1 MSGNVV
7 RTFDDVQTRIND
19 ANARTLTA
27 TVGGA
32 NIRPDSAF
40 VHITCTDATHIVNLP
55 AAVNGKV
62 IRLSVDANGCEV
74 RSAVAA
80 DKLNGLVIGATN
92 EAPLIALAL
101 YTCVYNAVTGNW
113 TCDGVDAAG
122 VAVAAVVPNAV

>member
-1 MSGNVV
+1 MSGNVT
-7 RTFDDVQTRIND
+7 RTFDDVQARID
-19 ANARTLTA
+19 EANARTLTA

-32 NIRPDSAF
+32 NIDADATF

-62 IRLSVDANGCEV
+62 IRLTVDANGCEV
-74 RSAVAA
+74 RSVVAA
-80 DKLNGLVIGATN
+80 DKLNNVVIGATN
-92 EAPLIALAL
+92 EAPLLALAL

-113 TCDGVDAAG
+113 TCDGVDNAA